1 MQPISKHKEK
11 EENMKR
17 IKIVLALLAC
27 AIMAQAGEYAYLVFV
42 NTAGTTTA
50 LSVSNMTL
58 SVSSSELTVTNADGS
73 QVFTLTDLAAMQFS
87 KDGNI
92 TALENVLNGEQPVE
106 AFTVTGVG
114 VGRFDNLREA
124 AGRLPAGTYVIK
136 QGSSA
141 QTVIIR

>member
-11 EENMKR
+11 EENMRR
-17 IKIVLALLAC
+17 IRIVMALLAC
-27 AIMAQAGEYAYLVFV
+27 TIMAQAGEYAYLVFV

-50 LSVSNMTL
+50 LSVTNMTL

-73 QVFTLTDLAAMQFS
+73 QVFTLTDLATMQFS
-87 KDGNI
+87 KDGSI

-106 AFTVTGVG
+106 AFTVTGVE

>member
-1 MQPISKHKEK
+1 MR
-11 EENMKR
+11 R
-17 IKIVLALLAC
+17 IRTVVALLAC
-27 AIMAQAGEYAYLVFV
+27 TIMAQAGEYAYLVFV

-50 LSVSNMTL
+50 LSVTNMTL
-58 SVSSSELTVTNADGS
+58 SVSSSELTVTNSDGS
-73 QVFTLTDLAAMQFS
+73 QAFTLTDLAAMQFS
-87 KDGNI
+87 KDGSV

-106 AFTVTGVG
+106 AFTVTGIG

-136 QGSSA
+136 QGNSA

>member
-17 IKIVLALLAC
+17 IRIVMALLAC
-27 AIMAQAGEYAYLVFV
+27 TIMAQAGEYAYLVFV

-50 LSVSNMTL
+50 LSVTNMTL

-87 KDGNI
+87 KDGSI

-106 AFTVTGVG
+106 AFSVTGIG

-136 QGSSA
+136 QGRSA

>member
-11 EENMKR
+11 EENMRR
-17 IKIVLALLAC
+17 IRTVVALLAC
-27 AIMAQAGEYAYLVFV
+27 AIMVQAGEYAYLVFV

-50 LSVSNMTL
+50 LSVTNMTL
-58 SVSSSELTVTNADGS
+58 SVSSSELTVTNSDGS

-87 KDGNI
+87 KDGSV

-106 AFTVTGVG
+106 AFTVTGIG
-114 VGRFDNLREA
+114 VGTFDNLREA